1 MRCRPVNS
9 DKRVGLALGFACNWK
24 VVFYVGGL
32 VPLLIVPLLGRYLP
46 ESAEF
51 QAGHDPAAA
60 REKVWHGLF
69 HNGAGPATLLLWLS
83 YFFTLMVVYIL
94 INWLPSLLVGQ
105 GYDARQASWV
115 MLALQMGAALG
126 TLALGA
132 LMDRLPT
139 WAMAALIYVGILV
152 ALAALGLA
160 SAFPAMLMT
169 GFVAGLLP
177 YDPAT
182 KEPNDEYAELGL
194 TAKMKVSK
202 TELQAGTISTLLPIM
217 FASPSRLLPQTLRG
231 TYLRSEDLDN
241 FTLHLGWLDRMNQRD
256 STNYQRFT
264 VAAPNGRFNGKA
276 ESDQFLFF
284 GTDWRWSDALTLKYY
299 HASLQDLY
307 RKDFFGFEHIQVI
320 GAGKLKSDVR
330 YFITGDDGAA
340 SAGPVDNRNL
350 AGMFSYAIGA
360 HTFAAGYMH
369 LSGDSAMPYVA
380 GTEPLVITE
389 GSLSSEFINADER
402 SWQVKYDYDF
412 SGVGVPGLK
421 GMLRYIDG
429 SNIKLPTA
437 LGGDDRHERETDVEV
452 SYVVQS
458 GSFKGVG
465 LRVRHAWYR
474 NDFAPQ
480 ATFRDGNELR
490 VNVDYTIALW

>member
-1 MRCRPVNS
+1 MHASIIR
-9 DKRVGLALGFACNWK
+9 ALGLLLPFVLGSSAWAAGFAEDSKASLTARNYYFDRDYK
-24 VVFYVGGL
+24 GT
-32 VPLLIVPLLGRYLP
+32 
-46 ESAEF
+46 SA
-51 QAGHDPAAA
+51 QSAA
-60 REKVWHGLF
+60 REWAQGFIVRFNSGFTEGPVGFGL
-69 HNGAGPATLLLWLS
+69 NAQGMLGIKLDSSPDRAGT
-83 YFFTLMVVYIL
+83 
-94 INWLPSLLVGQ
+94 
-105 GYDARQASWV
+105 
-115 MLALQMGAALG
+115 
-126 TLALGA
+126 
-132 LMDRLPT
+132 
-139 WAMAALIYVGILV
+139 
-152 ALAALGLA
+152 
-160 SAFPAMLMT
+160 
-169 GFVAGLLP
+169 GLLP

-182 KEPNDEYAELGL
+182 REPNDEYSELGL
-194 TAKMKVSK
+194 TAKMKVSR

-231 TYLRSEDLDN
+231 TYLRSEDIDN
-241 FTLHLGWLDRMNQRD
+241 LTLHLGWLDRMNQRD
-256 STNYQRFT
+256 SSNYQRFA

-276 ESDQFLFF
+276 ESDRFLFA
-284 GTDWRWSDALTLKYY
+284 GADWRWSDALTLKYY
-299 HASLQDLY
+299 HAALQDLY
-307 RKDFFGFEHIQVI
+307 RKDFFGFEHVQPL
-320 GAGKLKSDVR
+320 GAGRLKSDVR
-330 YFITGDDGAA
+330 YFIAGEDGAA

-412 SGVGVPGLK
+412 SVAGMPGLK
-421 GMLRYIDG
+421 GMVRYIDG
-429 SNIKLPTA
+429 SNIRLPDA

-452 SYVVQS
+452 SYAVQS

-465 LRVRHAWYR
+465 VRVRHAWYR